1 MAYGLRVFGDVRP
14 GEAVTVLL
22 LSLSVFLLL
31 TTYYL
36 LKVAREP
43 LMLLHGHRY
52 GGSLTSSG
60 RSMPTSLKPRSGP
73 RS

>member
-43 LMLLHGHRY
+43 LICC
-52 GGSLTSSG
+52 TV
-60 RSMPTSLKPRSGP
+60 TATAGP
-73 RS
+73 